1 MLRAACGRG
10 GTSTKIR
17 SDCGTQVL
25 GGKKGGGAGG
35 EEHLIPTL
43 LITFCNHPII
53 PCLVSKSK
61 MATPQKQTLTVTGR
75 SPGEKYTRSARYIK
89 TKHSD
94 KKQTTRRNK
103 PTNIGRECKSIREK
117 KKHQSLKY
125 CTCWEISR
133 CGRGVITAK
142 NASKSVMHVQID
154 EELLFCLASL
164 LLSLLSYVFARSL
177 MISFFSKSRIRSMK
191 EIFFVSVN

>member
-61 MATPQKQTLTVTGR
+61 MATPQTQTLTVTGR
-75 SPGEKYTRSARYIK
+75 STGEKYTRSARYIK

-94 KKQTTRRNK
+94 KKKQQQDE
-103 PTNIGRECKSIREK
+103 TNLRTSAGNVNPSGK
-117 KKHQSLKY
+117 KK
-125 CTCWEISR
+125 T
-133 CGRGVITAK
+133 
-142 NASKSVMHVQID
+142 SKFEVLY
-154 EELLFCLASL
+154 LLANFTLWSWCNNGEKCIKKCDAC
-164 LLSLLSYVFARSL
+164 ADR
-177 MISFFSKSRIRSMK
+177 
-191 EIFFVSVN
+191 

>member
-75 SPGEKYTRSARYIK
+75 LPGKKNTHVLQSILKENILTQ
-89 TKHSD
+89 TN
-94 KKQTTRRNK
+94 KQTKRNK
-103 PTNIGRECKSIREK
+103 PTNIRRE
-117 KKHQSLKY
+117 
-125 CTCWEISR
+125 W
-133 CGRGVITAK
+133 
-142 NASKSVMHVQID
+142 
-154 EELLFCLASL
+154 
-164 LLSLLSYVFARSL
+164 
-177 MISFFSKSRIRSMK
+177 
-191 EIFFVSVN
+191 